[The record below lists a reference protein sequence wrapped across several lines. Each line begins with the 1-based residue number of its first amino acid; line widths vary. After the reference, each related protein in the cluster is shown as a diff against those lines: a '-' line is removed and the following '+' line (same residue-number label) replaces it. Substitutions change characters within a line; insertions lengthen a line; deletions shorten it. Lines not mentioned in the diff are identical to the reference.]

1 MAEITLTIKHGGA
14 DYTVVIDTEVIPER
28 LYLAALERGL
38 KDFVKS
44 GITKAKFDMTG
55 LEGEALEAK
64 QSKVQE
70 KIKENVEKIY
80 ADKTIVRGAPKKK
93 SGVPKNVMTEAMHMA
108 RAHLKALMKKQRI
121 PIAKIKASA
130 LTAAAQS
137 YLETNPEILKKA
149 YAIIEERES
158 DVPGEMPA
166 ELAGILGEMDTTLSA
181 KQAGM
186 TRKRGEARKHAHN

>member
-1 MAEITLTIKHGGA
+1 MAELQITIKFGGA
-14 DYTVVIDTEVIPER
+14 EFNTTMDSESVPER
-28 LYLAALERGL
+28 LYVAALTRGL
-38 KDFVKS
+38 TDFVKS
-44 GITKAKFDMTG
+44 GITKAKFDTTG
-55 LEGEALEAK
+55 LEGEALEAV

-80 ADKTIVRGAPKKK
+80 ADKTVVRGAPKKK

-108 RAHLKALMKKQRI
+108 RAHLKALMKKQKI
-121 PIAKIKASA
+121 PIAKVKASA

-158 DVPGEMPA
+158 GVPGEMPA

-186 TRKRGEARKHAHN
+186 TKKRGEARKHN